1 MKISFCLIT
10 LNEEANLRRCLESC
24 ADLADELI
32 VVDSGSRD
40 ATSSVAR
47 EFGAR
52 FQQQD
57 WLGYVGQKNHVLS
70 LASHEWVF
78 SIDADEE
85 LSPELR
91 EEIKLLREASPSDSC
106 GGFSMPRCVLYE
118 GRWIRHGDWYPDR
131 LVRLFRRS
139 RARFE
144 GGKVHERLLVEGRI
158 VPLQGE
164 IHHYSFRD
172 AEDHWARCQKY
183 ARLWAESQIEKGR
196 SASVVSPHA
205 HALFRWI
212 RGFILRRGFLD
223 GARGLQIANFCAREV
238 FLKYRL
244 LREIHRHSVEGRH
257 PPRGS

>member
-1 MKISFCLIT
+1 MKISICLIT
-10 LNEEANLRRCLESC
+10 SNEEANLRRCLESC

-40 ATSSVAR
+40 ATSSIAR

-85 LSPELR
+85 LSLELR
-91 EEIKLLREASPSDSC
+91 EEIKLLREVSPSDSC

-144 GGKVHERLLVEGRI
+144 GGKVHERLVVEGRI

-183 ARLWAESQIEKGR
+183 ARLWAETQHEAGR
-196 SASVVSPHA
+196 TTRPWSGYGHA
-205 HALFRWI
+205 FFRWL
-212 RGFILRRGFLD
+212 RGYVLRGGFLD
-223 GARGLQIANFCAREV
+223 GSQGSRIARFCAREV
-238 FLKYRL
+238 LLKYQL
-244 LREIHRHSVEGRH
+244 LAAMQRSS
-257 PPRGS
+257 PKD

>member
-1 MKISFCLIT
+1 MKISICLIT

-40 ATSSVAR
+40 ATSSIAR

-85 LSPELR
+85 LSPALR
-91 EEIKLLREASPSDSC
+91 EEIKLLREVSPSDSC

-144 GGKVHERLLVEGRI
+144 GGKVHERLVVEGRI

-183 ARLWAESQIEKGR
+183 ARLWAETQHEAGR
-196 SASVVSPHA
+196 IARPWSGYGHA
-205 HALFRWI
+205 FFRWL
-212 RGFILRRGFLD
+212 RGYVLRGGFLD
-223 GARGLQIANFCAREV
+223 GSQGSQIARFCAREV
-238 FLKYRL
+238 LLKYKL
-244 LREIHRHSVEGRH
+244 LAAMHRSS
-257 PPRGS
+257 PKD